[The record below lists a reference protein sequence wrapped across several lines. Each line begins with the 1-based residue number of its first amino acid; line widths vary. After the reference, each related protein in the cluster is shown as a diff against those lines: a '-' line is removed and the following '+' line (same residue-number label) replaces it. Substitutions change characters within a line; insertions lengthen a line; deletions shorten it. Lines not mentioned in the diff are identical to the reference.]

1 MNYPGLLQI
10 GTLKYLRMNQGQR
23 QLIIFLI
30 PLQYG
35 TGGYKKM
42 NQITAFFDEYKK
54 EIDFFKNC
62 NISIT
67 DNMVYDDFSEYDDFI
82 NELIGIYENI
92 CDTVAELNSAVDFI
106 CRMQRIGT
114 DDNLM
119 GLNLRMAYFYCVGAI
134 IEYLDFLRGWNE

>member
-1 MNYPGLLQI
+1 
-10 GTLKYLRMNQGQR
+10 
-23 QLIIFLI
+23 
-30 PLQYG
+30 
-35 TGGYKKM
+35 M

-67 DNMVYDDFSEYDDFI
+67 DNIVYDDFSEYDDFI